1 MDEST
6 NVPDMY
12 NGAAVQDVI
21 ATGDRARRST
31 RRGGQARSIA
41 AVVDSRACCG
51 CGACVAACP
60 AGCIEMQYGR
70 RFNWP
75 RVDESRCTKCGCCVQ
90 VCPSA
95 FLLGG
100 TAPDFD
106 DDLRRADYP
115 CHLVHSPDDAVRLD
129 AASGGG
135 ITGLILHLMETGQA
149 DGAVVARCTG
159 ANPLAAEAFLA
170 TDRTGLL
177 EARGSK
183 YTPVSSGT
191 V

>member
-1 MDEST
+1 
-6 NVPDMY
+6 
-12 NGAAVQDVI
+12 
-21 ATGDRARRST
+21 
-31 RRGGQARSIA
+31 
-41 AVVDSRACCG
+41 
-51 CGACVAACP
+51 
-60 AGCIEMQYGR
+60 
-70 RFNWP
+70 
-75 RVDESRCTKCGCCVQ
+75 VDESRCTKCGCCVQ

-95 FLLGG
+95 FLLDG

-106 DDLRRADYP
+106 DDLRQMDYP

-159 ANPLAAEAFLA
+159 PILW
-170 TDRTGLL
+170 RPRRSWRPI
-177 EARGSK
+177 ARGSWRPAVPS
-183 YTPVSSGT
+183 TPPYRVVRFCGRCWIVRAGTCLWARPAWWRGSAVSKGCGPFWLSGSSSRSAWCAP